1 MFDIEIKSNLD
12 QIQRKLNSFANRQV
26 PFATAQALSA
36 VADIVAE
43 EERKNL
49 ERVLD
54 RPTPFTLRSVGVQRA
69 RKDRLYAV
77 VYVKDV
83 AAAYL
88 YPYEFGGLNKLN
100 SRALLKPVDARLNQY
115 GNLPKSALNRYKN
128 RRDVFI
134 GKVKTKIGD
143 VNGVWQR
150 IQPAKGKPG
159 GLKLLVRFA
168 DAHEATQHLGWRT
181 LAKRVVMQNL
191 KKEFGKAMAKAIAT
205 AR

>member
-1 MFDIEIKSNLD
+1 MFDIEIRSNLD

-26 PFATAQALSA
+26 PFAAAEALSSMA
-36 VADIVAE
+36 TIVAD

-49 ERVLD
+49 EKVLD
-54 RPTPFTLRSVGVQRA
+54 RPTPFTLRAIRIQKA
-69 RKDRLYAV
+69 RKDRLYASV
-77 VYVKDV
+77 IVQDIT
-83 AAAYL
+83 AAYL

-100 SRALLKPVDARLNQY
+100 SSALLKPVDARLNQY
-115 GNLPKSALNRYKN
+115 GNLPKSALDRYKN

-150 IQPAKGKPG
+150 IPPVKGKPG

-168 DAHEATQHLGWRT
+168 DAHEATQHLGWRS

-205 AR
+205 AK